1 MSDFS
6 AIELLRQLNET
17 DETVTLEAKQSR
29 EVGRSLLETVCS
41 FANEP
46 GLGGGH
52 ILVGVKPAPGVLWP
66 TYEVETLHNLDQ
78 LQSRIATECNTVF
91 NRPIRPEIRIE
102 SIGDKNVIVVR
113 IQEVA
118 PGEKP
123 VFFNSDGLPKG
134 AYRRIGPTDHKCS
147 SDDLLLFALNRQN
160 RTFDEEVVADAELE
174 DIDPQALDR
183 YRSLRRAANSTAEEL
198 MWSNEDLLIA
208 LSCAKRVETS
218 LRPTV
223 AGILLFGKAIAI
235 RRLFPAMRID
245 YLRVPGTDWVPDPDR
260 RFETTEILAP
270 LIFAIPRIHAAVIDD
285 LPKGFRLPPGEL
297 RGQEVPS
304 IPQRV
309 IREALVNAIMHR
321 DYRQHMP
328 VQVIRYA
335 NRLEIR
341 NPGYSLVSE
350 DQLGQPGSHQ
360 RNPKLSAV
368 LHDIS
373 FAETK
378 GSGIRVMLESMR
390 EANLTP
396 PFFESLRDAERFVV
410 TLLFHHFLGKDDV
423 EWLSRFK
430 IKLDDSDART
440 LVFLREMKAINN
452 SAYRSQNHVDTLT
465 ASARL
470 RRLCELNIIEM
481 KGRGRD
487 TYYVPGPLFEQVE
500 SEASQV
506 EPGARQV
513 EQGASQVEPGA
524 SQVEPETLPNW
535 LANMVNRIS
544 GKSGKRILKRAVL
557 NLCSWKELGT
567 FELGHYVGRNEKY
580 LRDTIVSELVDSGDL
595 EFTTKTKTDPNLKYR
610 TTPHGTEWL
619 EQDRQK

>member
-1 MSDFS
+1 MPDFS

-17 DETVTLEAKQSR
+17 DETATLEAKQSR

-41 FANEP
+41 FSNEP

-52 ILVGVKPAPGVLWP
+52 ILVGVKPAADVLWP

-91 NRPIRPEIRIE
+91 NRPIRPAIRIE
-102 SIGDKNVIVVR
+102 PIGDKNVIVVR
-113 IQEVA
+113 IQELA
-118 PGEKP
+118 PGDKP
-123 VFFNSDGLPKG
+123 IYFNSDGLPKG

-160 RTFDEEVVADAELE
+160 RTFDEEVVADSEIG
-174 DIDPQALDR
+174 DIDTQALER
-183 YRSLRRAANSTAEEL
+183 YRALRREVNSTAEEL
-198 MWSNEDLLIA
+198 VWSDEDLLIA
-208 LSCAKRVETS
+208 LSCAKRVEST

-297 RGQEVPS
+297 RGQEVPA

-350 DQLGQPGSHQ
+350 DQLGQPGSQQ

-396 PFFESLRDAERFVV
+396 PFFESLRDDERFIV

-465 ASARL
+465 ASAKL

-481 KGRGRD
+481 
-487 TYYVPGPLFEQVE
+487 
-500 SEASQV
+500 
-506 EPGARQV
+506 
-513 EQGASQVEPGA
+513 
-524 SQVEPETLPNW
+524 
-535 LANMVNRIS
+535 
-544 GKSGKRILKRAVL
+544 
-557 NLCSWKELGT
+557 
-567 FELGHYVGRNEKY
+567 
-580 LRDTIVSELVDSGDL
+580 
-595 EFTTKTKTDPNLKYR
+595 
-610 TTPHGTEWL
+610 
-619 EQDRQK
+619 